1 MIEINSKYQRQRYK
15 ISDYG
20 FMLLTEAKWVMA
32 MNAVV
37 NVYYKSSIFIGEPEN
52 RSLYDAGQICRL
64 RQCEI
69 RTAHFSFLPAV
80 PAGMFFW
87 TEEHRLLS
95 KSVDDT
101 GTLRIN
107 HFQWRENNRPGPFFF
122 DREFQFAVD
131 FDPHRLMAIGA
142 LRGHRRGN
150 VLFP

>member
-37 NVYYKSSIFIGEPEN
+37 NVYYKSSIFLGEPEN
-52 RSLYDAGQICRL
+52 RALYDAGQICRL

-80 PAGMFFW
+80 PAGMFF
-87 TEEHRLLS
+87 
-95 KSVDDT
+95 
-101 GTLRIN
+101 
-107 HFQWRENNRPGPFFF
+107 
-122 DREFQFAVD
+122 
-131 FDPHRLMAIGA
+131 
-142 LRGHRRGN
+142 
-150 VLFP
+150 